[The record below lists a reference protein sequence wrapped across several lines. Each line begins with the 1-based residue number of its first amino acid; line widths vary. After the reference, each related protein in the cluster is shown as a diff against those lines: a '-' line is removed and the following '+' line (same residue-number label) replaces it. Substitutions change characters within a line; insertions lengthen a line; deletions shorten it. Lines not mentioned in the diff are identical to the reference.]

1 MPPVPSTRRL
11 ILATPTAL
19 LWPAARAGEP
29 VALRLATSELPPMA
43 MPGAPV
49 QRGVLLDL
57 VEQMLQRAH
66 IPVTVEFLPWARAMA
81 VTRDRPRSLIVPL
94 NRTPERENAFQW
106 LVKLHMQHFVFLTPA
121 GAPRV
126 QDAAQLPALRVAALR
141 GSSSIDTLLKHGAR
155 ADRIYRAV
163 SISDAHRALQ
173 RGLVDAAYGS
183 ELIHTDVWRRD
194 GRDPAQLQTGLSLN
208 AAGVWL
214 AASSGITDAEL
225 ARLHEA
231 HAALLADGSV
241 ERCFRRYGV
250 RIRAEDLR

>member
-1 MPPVPSTRRL
+1 MPAVLPNRRL
-11 ILATPTAL
+11 LLATPVAL
-19 LWPAARAGEP
+19 LWPAARAVEAAP
-29 VALRLATSELPPMA
+29 LRLATSELPPMT
-43 MPGAPV
+43 MPGAPG

-57 VEQMLQRAH
+57 VEELLQRARL
-66 IPVTVEFLPWARAMA
+66 PVTVEFLPWARAMA

-94 NRTPERENAFQW
+94 NRTPERESAFQW
-106 LVKLHMQHFVFLTPA
+106 LVKLHMQHFVFLTLA
-121 GAPRV
+121 GSPRV
-126 QDAAQLPALRVAALR
+126 QNTTQLPELRVAALR
-141 GSSSIDTLLKHGAR
+141 GSSSIDTLLQHGAR

-173 RGLVDAAYGS
+173 RGIVDAAFGS

-225 ARLHEA
+225 ARLQEA